1 MVSSVTS
8 TSSTTTTSS
17 TKSAAN
23 SLSANYEMFLQLLAT
38 QLKTQNPLDP
48 MDSTQFTQQLATYAS
63 LEQQISTN
71 DKLDSVLTEFD
82 SISMSNG
89 IGYIG
94 RSIEADSDTLSV
106 GKDGAVDGA
115 WNYSLDKA
123 AAKVTLTV
131 VDERGNTVWT
141 GSGDATSGD
150 HAFQWDGKNY
160 KGTTASAGDYTLK
173 VKATDAEGK
182 IITNSIG
189 IKGQVTAVESVD
201 SDTVLEIGDTKVKL
215 SSVTRL
221 AA

>member
-8 TSSTTTTSS
+8 TSSTTTASS

-82 SISMSNG
+82 SLSMSNG

-106 GKDGAVDGA
+106 GEDGAVDGT

-131 VDERGNTVWT
+131 VDEKGNTVWT
-141 GSGDATSGD
+141 GAGDATAGD

-160 KGTTASAGDYTLK
+160 KGNTVSAADYTLK
-173 VKATDAEGK
+173 VKATDVEGK
-182 IITNSIG
+182 TITNSIG
-189 IKGQVTAVESVD
+189 IKGTVTAVESVGG
-201 SDTVLEIGDTKVKL
+201 DTVLEIGDTKVKL